1 MFVVVVLDWFPGG
14 AMLTVTLP
22 ERCMCKFGTGVL
34 VVLAVEV
41 VVEEKEEEE
50 EVVVEAV
57 EAVEEEMRARRAFS
71 LDTRSATANNLLVMF
86 ATRSPRN

>member
-1 MFVVVVLDWFPGG
+1 
-14 AMLTVTLP
+14 MLTVTLP
-22 ERCMCKFGTGVL
+22 ERCMCRFGTEVL

-41 VVEEKEEEE
+41 VAVEVVAE
-50 EVVVEAV
+50 EVVVEVV

>member
-1 MFVVVVLDWFPGG
+1 
-14 AMLTVTLP
+14 MLTVTLP

-41 VVEEKEEEE
+41 VAE
-50 EVVVEAV
+50 VVEAV

>member
-1 MFVVVVLDWFPGG
+1 
-14 AMLTVTLP
+14 MLTVTLP
-22 ERCMCKFGTGVL
+22 ERCMCRFGTGML

-41 VVEEKEEEE
+41 VAEEE
-50 EVVVEAV
+50 EVVAEEEEVV

>member
-1 MFVVVVLDWFPGG
+1 
-14 AMLTVTLP
+14 MLTVTLP
-22 ERCMCKFGTGVL
+22 ERCMCRFGTGML

-41 VVEEKEEEE
+41 VAEEE
-50 EVVVEAV
+50 EVVVEVVEVV

>member
-1 MFVVVVLDWFPGG
+1 
-14 AMLTVTLP
+14 MLTVTLP

-41 VVEEKEEEE
+41 VAEEVEE
-50 EVVVEAV
+50 EV
-57 EAVEEEMRARRAFS
+57 VEEEMRARRAFS